1 MRPVTPLLL
10 CASLAAGAA
19 AQADD
24 LLGLYVGAGVG
35 QSTLRQDAYQIDAHA
50 TGWKVLA
57 GWRPLSVVGAEIEYA
72 SLGSKNVNYQSI
84 GTQVSTDAHA
94 AAIFA
99 LGYLPVPLPWFD
111 LYGKLGAAR
120 VQANT
125 KVSCYALSCN
135 PLIIDDS
142 TRTSVA
148 WGAGAQFKLGLP
160 AVRVEYE
167 RFAGSQGTDSLL
179 TAALT
184 LNF

>member
-1 MRPVTPLLL
+1 MRLIAPLLL
-10 CASLAAGAA
+10 CASLAASAGAR
-19 AQADD
+19 ADD
-24 LLGLYVGAGVG
+24 LLGLYVGAGAG
-35 QSTLRQDAYQIDAHA
+35 QSTLHQDVYQVDAHA

-72 SLGSKNVNYQSI
+72 NLGSKNVTYQSL

-94 AAIFA
+94 TALFA

-125 KVSCYALSCN
+125 KVSCYALTCN

-148 WGAGAQFKLGLP
+148 WGAGAPVVPG
-160 AVRVEYE
+160 AE
-167 RFAGSQGTDSLL
+167 
-179 TAALT
+179 ALIRT
-184 LNF
+184 WPL